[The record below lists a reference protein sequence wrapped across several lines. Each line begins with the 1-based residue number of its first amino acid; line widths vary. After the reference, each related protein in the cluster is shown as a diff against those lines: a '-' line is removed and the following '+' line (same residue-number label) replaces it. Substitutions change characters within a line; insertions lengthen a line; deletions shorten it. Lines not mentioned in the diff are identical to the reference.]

1 MKVRQCD
8 EPRTTD
14 TPIGQSVTPS
24 RYLPLSRNRKFVG
37 RKEELGLL
45 QRKLFVN
52 RDCEKVAV
60 FGLGGIG
67 KTQVVLN
74 FAYWVLDEHPD
85 LSVFWVP
92 ALSAETFEQAYG
104 EIARLLEIPG
114 AAEGKADV
122 KELVRRYISAGKA
135 GKWMMIVDNADKM
148 SIPDGSAGK
157 AGILRYG
164 TYLRA
169 SLARRC
175 SRRATPRQL
184 SRLPEATWSSW
195 RR

>member
-1 MKVRQCD
+1 VNIWKSH

-14 TPIGQSVTPS
+14 TSVGQSVTPS
-24 RYLPLSRNRKFVG
+24 RYLTLSRNRKFVG
-37 RKEELGLL
+37 RKEELGSL
-45 QRKLFVN
+45 QRKLFAD

-85 LSVFWVP
+85 VSVFWVP

-148 SIPDGSAGK
+148 SILDGSAGT
-157 AGILRYG
+157 AGILQY
-164 TYLRA
+164 
-169 SLARRC
+169 
-175 SRRATPRQL
+175 
-184 SRLPEATWSSW
+184 LPESEFGS
-195 RR
+195 R